1 MQVFIHFV
9 HILGFFYIKKYTAIN
24 SIFNCQIQI
33 NQNGATSFK
42 ALKHPLKKSTVIIH
56 YKFLSLVKY
65 LSIKLLLFKKK
76 YIDLDIL
83 SYSQKIQFFL
93 KELYWVY
100 YTI

>member
-42 ALKHPLKKSTVIIH
+42 ALKHPLKSTVIH

-76 YIDLDIL
+76 INIDLDIL
-83 SYSQKIQFFL
+83 SYSQNTVL
-93 KELYWVY
+93 
-100 YTI
+100 

>member
-9 HILGFFYIKKYTAIN
+9 HILGFFILKKIYCHKQHF
-24 SIFNCQIQI
+24 FNCQIQI

-42 ALKHPLKKSTVIIH
+42 ALKHPLKKSTVIH

-76 YIDLDIL
+76 INIDLDIL
-83 SYSQKIQFFL
+83 SYSQNTVL
-93 KELYWVY
+93 
-100 YTI
+100 